1 MKLAHGLLR
10 GVLPVV
16 LVFLCSLP
24 ARGAEIVLERTAVD
38 RLVRQ
43 SLFTDQGRYFLQ
55 KGACYAYLHDPVV
68 SLAGGRLVLNANLT
82 SFMGVIVGTQCVGV
96 PLASKVTLSGKPAQQ
111 GGIVRLVDLSVDN
124 ISDQNVRNLVQQ
136 VVLPRFPQAV
146 EIDVAAALRSMLK
159 QPNVP
164 YTSDLERLDIT
175 AVSAEGDR
183 LGVTFDFKLT
193 AK

>member
-1 MKLAHGLLR
+1 MKIARELLR
-10 GVLPVV
+10 GVLP
-16 LVFLCSLP
+16 LAFLSCAP
-24 ARGAEIVLERTAVD
+24 VHGAEIVLERTAVD

-43 SLFTDQGRYFLQ
+43 SLFTDQGRYYLQ
-55 KGACYAYLHDPVV
+55 RGACFAYLDDPAV
-68 SLAGGRLVLNANLT
+68 SLSGGRVVLNANLT
-82 SFMGVIVGTQCVGV
+82 SYLGVLVGQQCVGV
-96 PLASKVTLSGKPAQQ
+96 PLNSKVVLSGKPVQQ
-111 GGIVRLVDLSVDN
+111 GGIVRLADLRIDN
-124 ISDQNVRNLVQQ
+124 IADQATRALVQQ

-159 QPNVP
+159 QPNIP

-175 AVSAEGDR
+175 TISAEGDR

>member
-1 MKLAHGLLR
+1 MRFAHNLLL
-10 GVLPVV
+10 GVLALV
-16 LVFLCSLP
+16 LLACTP

-43 SLFTDQGRYFLQ
+43 SLFTDQGRYYLQ
-55 KGACYAYLHDPVV
+55 RGACYAYLDEPAVT
-68 SLAGGRLVLNANLT
+68 LTGGRLVLNANLT
-82 SFMGVIVGTQCVGV
+82 SFLGVMVGVQCIGV
-96 PLASKVTLSGKPAQQ
+96 PLNSKVTLSGKPAQQ
-111 GGIVRLVDLSVDN
+111 GGTVRLADLRIDN
-124 ISDQNVRNLVQQ
+124 ITDQATRALVQS
-136 VVLPRFPQAV
+136 VVMQRFPQAV
-146 EIDVAAALRSMLK
+146 EIDVASAVRSMLK
-159 QPNVP
+159 QPNIP